1 MVAIGASNF
10 DGLNDIFNHVA
21 ASVDSGKAAEVALVR
36 ELVVAGR
43 TYGMPQSA
51 LRNINE
57 SVNMLITLVER
68 NTTKMMNTEI

>member
-1 MVAIGASNF
+1 MAAIVDGGKGAQ
-10 DGLNDIFNHVA
+10 G
-21 ASVDSGKAAEVALVR
+21 ALVG